1 MVLRLSIHGVW
12 KEQAYVIMHRHPNLL
27 CGGFECICCA
37 LLRDFVLRM
46 TWGLSHKV
54 PGSNPGPALKL
65 TGGPE
70 HWLGTALVPPLTHES
85 TTDPHTSQ
93 RTAYSLA
100 LHRVHRCLSGEM

>member
-1 MVLRLSIHGVW
+1 MVRSQSRSFFNDVYMSVYIRGTFF
-12 KEQAYVIMHRHPNLL
+12 RHFSWPAQVAKWL
-27 CGGFECICCA
+27 E
-37 LLRDFVLRM
+37 

-93 RTAYSLA
+93 RTAYRASID
-100 LHRVHRCLSGEM
+100 VCLQ